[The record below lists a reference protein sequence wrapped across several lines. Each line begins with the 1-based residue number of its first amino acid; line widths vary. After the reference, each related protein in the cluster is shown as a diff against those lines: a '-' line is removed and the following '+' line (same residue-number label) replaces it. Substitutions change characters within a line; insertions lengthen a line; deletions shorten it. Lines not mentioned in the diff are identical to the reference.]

1 MEGDRKEVMAMMAI
15 LWAVY
20 STLYRALVLG
30 L

>member
-1 MEGDRKEVMAMMAI
+1 MVNGKEVMAMMAI

-20 STLYRALVLG
+20 STLYRALVFG